1 MELFSIIKS
10 SVEIIYSKYD
20 FILVGSRP
28 LINVVK
34 NRFNGRI
41 IYFPNWADKII
52 EDNKIDDEDIFS
64 MNTEKFNIV
73 YTGNIGKAQDFESL
87 IKTIGNVQENIHWTF
102 VGDGRFK
109 SQFKRLI
116 EYNNLTTKVTFID
129 QVNINLIPS
138 IANKADALFLSLKSD
153 EIFSKTVPA
162 KLQVY
167 MALGKPIIGMLNGEG
182 ARLINEADCGTVEEN
197 YNYEELAKKIIYPFI
212 GNFMN
217 ENDLSKIIDKSYSVF
232 RKKNVVDLVKVGD
245 RSVLEL
251 FHGPTLAFKDVAMQL
266 LGNFYEY
273 YLNNEN
279 EKLNI
284 VVATSGDTGAAA
296 IDAIKGKKNIN
307 IFVLHPHNRVSP
319 VQRKLM
325 TTGKEQNVFNI
336 AINGSFDDCQ
346 NLVKLMFADKNFS
359 QDIKMS
365 GVNSINWARI
375 IAQSVYYFYSY
386 FLVEDNKQPINFSVP
401 TGNFGDVYAGY
412 LAKKM
417 GLPINKLIVATNQ
430 NDILHRA
437 ISKGSYEVEK
447 VHETISPSMD
457 IQIASNFERLLY
469 DLNDGDDI
477 QTAEVMKNIKENG
490 KYIIDQKKSNIINN
504 NFLSSRM
511 SEEEVLKTIN
521 TVYEK
526 YSIVL
531 DPHSAIGYGAFD
543 KINLNGNNIVL
554 ATAHP
559 CKFPD
564 AIKKAINLKA
574 DLPEEL
580 MFVLNEEE
588 KFDIIDNDV
597 DKVKKHIKERIQ

>member
-1 MELFSIIKS
+1 MKYISTRNSSKTFEFKDVFIKGLADDGGLFIPK
-10 SVEIIYSKYD
+10 
-20 FILVGSRP
+20 
-28 LINVVK
+28 
-34 NRFNGRI
+34 
-41 IYFPNWADKII
+41 
-52 EDNKIDDEDIFS
+52 
-64 MNTEKFNIV
+64 
-73 YTGNIGKAQDFESL
+73 SL
-87 IKTIGNVQENIHWTF
+87 IKF
-102 VGDGRFK
+102 
-109 SQFKRLI
+109 S
-116 EYNNLTTKVTFID
+116 
-129 QVNINLIPS
+129 
-138 IANKADALFLSLKSD
+138 KSD
-153 EIFSKTVPA
+153 IDEFKD
-162 KLQVY
+162 
-167 MALGKPIIGMLNGEG
+167 LN
-182 ARLINEADCGTVEEN
+182 
-197 YNYEELAKKIIYPFI
+197 YQELAKKIIYPFI

-232 RKKNVVDLVKVGD
+232 RKKNVVNLVKVGD

-296 IDAIKGKKNIN
+296 INAIKGKKNIN

-336 AINGSFDDCQ
+336 AINGNFDDCQ

-490 KYIIDQKKSNIINN
+490 KYIIDQKKLNIINN

>member
-1 MELFSIIKS
+1 MKYISTRNSSKTFEFKDVFIKGLADDGGLFIPKS
-10 SVEIIYSKYD
+10 
-20 FILVGSRP
+20 
-28 LINVVK
+28 
-34 NRFNGRI
+34 FN
-41 IYFPNWADKII
+41 K
-52 EDNKIDDEDIFS
+52 FS
-64 MNTEKFNIV
+64 
-73 YTGNIGKAQDFESL
+73 
-87 IKTIGNVQENIHWTF
+87 
-102 VGDGRFK
+102 
-109 SQFKRLI
+109 
-116 EYNNLTTKVTFID
+116 
-129 QVNINLIPS
+129 
-138 IANKADALFLSLKSD
+138 KSD
-153 EIFSKTVPA
+153 IDEFKD
-162 KLQVY
+162 
-167 MALGKPIIGMLNGEG
+167 LN
-182 ARLINEADCGTVEEN
+182 
-197 YNYEELAKKIIYPFI
+197 YQELAKKIIYPFI

-232 RKKNVVDLVKVGD
+232 RKKNVVNLVKVGD

-279 EKLNI
+279 KKLNI

-296 IDAIKGKKNIN
+296 IDAIKGKKNVN

-336 AINGSFDDCQ
+336 AINGNFDDCQ
-346 NLVKLMFADKNFS
+346 NLVKSMFADKNFS

-375 IAQSVYYFYSY
+375 IVQSVYYFYSY

-490 KYIIDQKKSNIINN
+490 KYIIDQKKLNIINN